1 VATAKTTAAERA
13 APKKPVAKKPA
24 AKKPAAKKPAA
35 KEASPLPK
43 GATVD
48 AYLAATPPAQRVALE
63 ALRKVIR
70 SVAPKAEER
79 MSYGIC
85 SFYLGRLLVG
95 FGAGRS
101 FCSFYLCSGTTI
113 AAHAADVAGFE
124 GTKSAL
130 HFTPDAP
137 LPAALVKKLVKARLA
152 ENARIAAEKEGRAR

>member
-1 VATAKTTAAERA
+1 MATK
-13 APKKPVAKKPA
+13 KKPATKKPA
-24 AKKPAAKKPAA
+24 AKKPAPKQALP
-35 KEASPLPK
+35 PLPK

-48 AYLAATPPAQRVALE
+48 AYLASTPPAQRAALE

-85 SFYLGRLLVG
+85 SFYLGKLLVG

-113 AAHAADVAGFE
+113 GAHAADVVGFE
-124 GTKSAL
+124 GAPSAL
-130 HFTPDAP
+130 HFTPERP
-137 LPAALVKKLVKARLA
+137 LPAALVKKLVKARIA
-152 ENARIAAEKEGRAR
+152 ENDRLAAAKAAKAGRAR